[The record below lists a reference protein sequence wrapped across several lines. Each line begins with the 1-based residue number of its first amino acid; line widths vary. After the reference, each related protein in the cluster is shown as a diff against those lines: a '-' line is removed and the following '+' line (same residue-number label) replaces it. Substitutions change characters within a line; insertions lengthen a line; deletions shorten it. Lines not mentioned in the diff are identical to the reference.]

1 MQSKATT
8 VQAYLKDL
16 PEDRRAA
23 ISAVREVILKNLDPT
38 FEEGMNYGMIGY
50 YVPHSAYPPGYHCD
64 PSKPLPFAGLASQ
77 KQHMSVYL
85 MSAYGDK
92 GEYSK
97 LVDGFKKAGKKL
109 DMGACC
115 VRFRKLEDLPLDVI
129 GAAVKRVPAKTYI
142 ERYESVLES
151 MGRGRNRKPQAQEA
165 RESKAGAKKSTAKK
179 AKKPAKKAAT
189 AKNGTKKTAKK
200 GK

>member
-8 VQAYLKDL
+8 VAAYLKEL

-23 ISAVREVILKNLDPT
+23 ISAVRDVILKNLDPI

-50 YVPHSAYPPGYHCD
+50 YVPHSVYPAGYHCD

-92 GEYSK
+92 GEYVK
-97 LVDGFKKAGKKL
+97 LVEGFKKAGKKI

-115 VRFRKLEDLPLDVI
+115 VRFKKLEDLPLDVI

-142 ERYESVLES
+142 ERYEAVLES
-151 MGRGRNRKPQAQEA
+151 IGRGRNRKPQSQEA
-165 RESKAGAKKSTAKK
+165 RERKAAPKKS
-179 AKKPAKKAAT
+179 KPAKKASTPKGGARKK
-189 AKNGTKKTAKK
+189 AKKK

>member
-8 VQAYLKDL
+8 VAAYLKEL

-23 ISAVREVILKNLDPT
+23 ISAVRDVILKNLDPT

-50 YVPHSAYPPGYHCD
+50 YVPHSAYPAGYHCD

-92 GEYSK
+92 GEYAK
-97 LVDGFKKAGKKL
+97 LVEGFKKAGKKL

-115 VRFRKLEDLPLDVI
+115 VRFKKLEDLPLDVI

-151 MGRGRNRKPQAQEA
+151 MGRGRNRKPQAQQA
-165 RESKAGAKKSTAKK
+165 REKKAAAKKGKTAKK
-179 AKKPAKKAAT
+179 ATSAKGGTKVVTKKKVEMKAKK
-189 AKNGTKKTAKK
+189 
-200 GK
+200 